1 MTPSAGTGASLRPP
15 SYAEIGSVL
24 RLLDGELIQRVR
36 NLMNSIFDQAGCAS
50 VDWSEPDRWI
60 DACLGGD
67 LGALARKVWEGSG
80 KAINPRYL
88 YDPFTF
94 ISRLRLLESRDGIYR
109 MGERGRRFLSG
120 DETILRELV
129 ALRSSKRRSRHRPA
143 GQPAAKNPS
152 VNSASE

>member
-88 YDPFTF
+88 YDPFMRAWTA
-94 ISRLRLLESRDGIYR
+94 ISFRRRNHSARAGRL
-109 MGERGRRFLSG
+109 
-120 DETILRELV
+120 TLV
-129 ALRSSKRRSRHRPA
+129 QAALPA
-143 GQPAAKNPS
+143 PPGGADCG
-152 VNSASE
+152 

>member
-1 MTPSAGTGASLRPP
+1 M
-15 SYAEIGSVL
+15 
-24 RLLDGELIQRVR
+24 LDGELIQRVR

-60 DACLGGD
+60 DARLGGE

-94 ISRLRLLESRDGIYR
+94 ISRLRLWNPATAYTGWESVDGDFFPATKPFCASWSPYAHPSGAPCTAR
-109 MGERGRRFLSG
+109 RGG
-120 DETILRELV
+120 LRLKTP
-129 ALRSSKRRSRHRPA
+129 L
-143 GQPAAKNPS
+143 
-152 VNSASE
+152 